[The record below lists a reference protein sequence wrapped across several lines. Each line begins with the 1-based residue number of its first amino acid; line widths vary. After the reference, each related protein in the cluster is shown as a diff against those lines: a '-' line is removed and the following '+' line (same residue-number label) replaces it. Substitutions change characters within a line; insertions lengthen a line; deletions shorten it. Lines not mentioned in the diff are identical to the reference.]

1 MEMEM
6 GLEKGKKKRRYGK
19 DLYLKS
25 LTSMTKYSGIGK
37 M

>member
-6 GLEKGKKKRRYGK
+6 GMEKGKKRRRYGK
-19 DLYLKS
+19 DSYLKS
-25 LTSMTKYSGIGK
+25 LTSMMKYSGIGK